1 VVLSG
6 EGSDEI
12 LGGYAH
18 LCRDLFQMESDGG
31 QRTAGLATAHADMVG
46 IQLPE
51 GESLPLGGVRQRL
64 GYVPSFLE
72 AKATLGYRMRGL
84 LSAEFR
90 QRFAGVDPF
99 VRFLE
104 AVDPGRS
111 RPWHPVDRSS
121 YLWSRS
127 ALANYI
133 LRTLGDGTEMAHSL
147 EGRLP
152 FLDSVLFDF
161 VRQIP
166 TGRKIH
172 GITEKYILRQALR
185 DLLPNAVLERTK
197 HPFTAPPLSRFSN
210 PTLDAFLHD
219 TLRSSAFAAVPF
231 FDRSRVLALL
241 DRLPHL
247 CDRERVATDPVL
259 MLALTACLAQE
270 RFSL

>member
-1 VVLSG
+1 
-6 EGSDEI
+6 
-12 LGGYAH
+12 
-18 LCRDLFQMESDGG
+18 
-31 QRTAGLATAHADMVG
+31 
-46 IQLPE
+46 
-51 GESLPLGGVRQRL
+51 
-64 GYVPSFLE
+64 
-72 AKATLGYRMRGL
+72 MRGL

-90 QRFAGVDPF
+90 ERFGAVDPF

-104 AVDPGRS
+104 AADSGRS

-133 LRTLGDGTEMAHSL
+133 LHSLGDGTEMAHSL

-166 TGRKIH
+166 TTRKIH
-172 GITEKYILRQALR
+172 GTTEKYILRQSLHG
-185 DLLPNAVLERTK
+185 LLPDAVLERTK
-197 HPFTAPPLSRFSN
+197 HPFTAPPLSRFSS
-210 PTLDAFLHD
+210 PALDAFLHD
-219 TLRSSAFAAVPF
+219 TLRGSAFAAVPF
-231 FDRSRVLALL
+231 FDRARVLALL
-241 DRLPHL
+241 DRLRHL
-247 CDRERVATDPVL
+247 SDRERVAIDPVL